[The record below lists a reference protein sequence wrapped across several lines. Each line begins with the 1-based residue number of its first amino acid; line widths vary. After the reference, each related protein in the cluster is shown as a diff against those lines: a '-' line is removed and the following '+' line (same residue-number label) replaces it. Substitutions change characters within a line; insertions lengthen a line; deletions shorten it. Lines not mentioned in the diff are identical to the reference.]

1 MVVSNRERIG
11 RAFEVL
17 DEDLGPFVDHQM
29 RDVHGEGWLES
40 FVISGPRSSYPSRC
54 RQRSALRGRSDTA
67 SRKRTSAPHAA
78 RLFPSGRGWF
88 QASLQ
93 TSTAALSMASG

>member
-17 DEDLGPFVDHQM
+17 AEDLGPFVDHQM

-40 FVISGPRSSYPSRC
+40 FVNSGPRSSYPSRC

-67 SRKRTSAPHAA
+67 SP
-78 RLFPSGRGWF
+78 FWY
-88 QASLQ
+88 
-93 TSTAALSMASG
+93 